1 MPWVAKALLLAL
13 KSRRGREL
21 LFAGAVAAVE
31 LAQSERARELYAKV
45 REAAT
50 DPRPRK
56 VAAETVRKAAERI
69 RSAA

>member
-31 LAQSERARELYAKV
+31 LAQSERARELYAQ
-45 REAAT
+45 AAG
-50 DPRPRK
+50 
-56 VAAETVRKAAERI
+56 TVRKTAERI